1 MTILLS
7 ALPVR
12 ISYKHIVRSFPI
24 LASTLVSDWLNLT
37 FVTVSN
43 EFENCKLESA
53 LDLVVSQIWTVFD
66 AVAKMLSVRWWSMP
80 LRDRIC

>member
-12 ISYKHIVRSFPI
+12 ISYRHIVLSFPI
-24 LASTLVSDWLNLT
+24 LANTLVSDWLNLT
-37 FVTVSN
+37 FVTVSK

-53 LDLVVSQIWTVFD
+53 LDLVVSQICTVLE
-66 AVAKMLSVRWWSMP
+66 AVAKMLSVR
-80 LRDRIC
+80 